1 MVTHQ
6 RGRLP
11 SSLILLPLSFVMNLI
26 IAAVAFLSP
35 LSSAAE
41 NVEPN
46 IVLIFVDDMG
56 YGDPGCYGGRD
67 IPTPNIDGLAAR
79 GVRFTD
85 GYVTAPVC
93 GPSRVGLLTG
103 AYQQRFG
110 CYWNED
116 LWQKYGLRLPD
127 GHKLLPQA
135 LRAEGYV
142 TGHIGK
148 WNITPD
154 AKPYV
159 DEAHDV
165 MCWKGAYFPDATGKY
180 LGVDG
185 PDFRVEQHGW
195 GPQRPDD
202 EYLTDRLTR
211 HAIDFIDRQAG
222 HPFFLYLAYN
232 APHTPLQA
240 KGAYRERFAHLQ
252 DEPNG
257 LYAGMVAS
265 LDEGIGRVLD
275 KLSETGL
282 EQDTLVALVSDNGP
296 ARGADYLSGWQEEWP
311 EETLLGSA
319 GPLAGHKAQL
329 QEGGIREPFILCWPG
344 HLAAG
349 KVYRRPVSTLDLYPT
364 FCAAAN
370 IGIPD
375 GTDLDGVNLL
385 PYLND
390 GATGDP
396 HKALFWKT
404 HNASAVRKGDM
415 KLVIEPWGKRRLFDL
430 SNDVGETRDLSR
442 ENPDIVKRLEQV
454 LTDWAEPFPPAV
466 SERDKRKG

>member
-1 MVTHQ
+1 MI
-6 RGRLP
+6 RML
-11 SSLILLPLSFVMNLI
+11 LI
-26 IAAVAFLSP
+26 IAAITSLPLLSP
-35 LSSAAE
+35 AAE
-41 NVEPN
+41 VAKPN
-46 IVLIFVDDMG
+46 IVLIFVDDLG
-56 YGDPGCYGGRD
+56 YGDLGCYGGKD
-67 IPTPNIDGLAAR
+67 IPTPNIDRLAAR

-116 LWQKYGLRLPD
+116 LWLKYGLRLPD

-135 LRAEGYV
+135 LKAGGYV
-142 TGHIGK
+142 TGLIGK
-148 WNITPD
+148 WNITPE

-165 MCWKGAYFPDATGKY
+165 MYWKGAYFPDAEGDY

-195 GPQRPDD
+195 GPERPDD

-211 HAIDFIDRQAG
+211 RAIDFIDRHAG
-222 HPFFLYLAYN
+222 RPFFLYLAYN

-240 KGAYRERFAHLQ
+240 KHEYDQRFSHLK
-252 DEPNG
+252 DEPNR

-265 LDEGIGRVLD
+265 LDENIGRVLD
-275 KLSETGL
+275 KLAETGL
-282 EQDTLVALVSDNGP
+282 EQNTLVAFVSDNGP
-296 ARGADYLSGWQEEWP
+296 ARGADYLSGWRKEWP

-344 HLAAG
+344 HLEAG
-349 KVYRRPVSTLDLYPT
+349 RVYSRPVSTLDLYPT
-364 FCAAAN
+364 SLRCRGHGNPQRHRTGRRKPASLPQGRSQRRSSQGTVLEDAQRRCGPPGRHEARHRALGQAA
-370 IGIPD
+370 
-375 GTDLDGVNLL
+375 
-385 PYLND
+385 
-390 GATGDP
+390 
-396 HKALFWKT
+396 F
-404 HNASAVRKGDM
+404 VR
-415 KLVIEPWGKRRLFDL
+415 P
-430 SNDVGETRDLSR
+430 
-442 ENPDIVKRLEQV
+442 VKRPRGN
-454 LTDWAEPFPPAV
+454 ARSFRREPRHRESTSSGLDEVGRAVPA
-466 SERDKRKG
+466 SGQWT